1 MKAFEKTLKNYPRLS
16 DKVIG
21 RIAALMIS
29 LRKTATE
36 LERLEELNRTAV
48 NCYSQALRSTEQ
60 NAIEVDAAQAA
71 HFRTQLQ
78 ALRDQ
83 LRADS
88 GTRELESV
96 QTSFDTELKAYG
108 DKTRQQV
115 QKLRREVQAAAAA
128 VESFAGSINESEVNL
143 ESGLK
148 RELNSLNQTAASD
161 DVQVLRGAIRT
172 ATAKIAE
179 SVEQMRSSN
188 HLAIAQL
195 KDEIRLLHQEVKA
208 SRRSQTPDPAAESR
222 PQITGRM
229 EEFIKK
235 KTPFSVLLVVVRN
248 LEGLQ
253 NCYSADVI
261 DSALRGLQSRFENIL
276 PSSAIVGRWA
286 KDQFAAILSTAP
298 GNAIDM
304 SSEVVRKLSEPFL
317 EKEKG
322 GTHSIVFNPRAG
334 VIEFSPGSDLAK
346 FQVRLKQLADAL
358 AG

>member
-1 MKAFEKTLKNYPRLS
+1 
-16 DKVIG
+16 
-21 RIAALMIS
+21 MIS

-36 LERLEELNRTAV
+36 LERLEEMHRTAV

-60 NAIEVDAAQAA
+60 NAIELDTSQAE

-83 LRADS
+83 LRADAGS
-88 GTRELESV
+88 REMETV
-96 QTSFDTELKAYG
+96 QTSFETELKDYR
-108 DKTRQQV
+108 DKAGAQI

-148 RELNSLNQTAASD
+148 RELNSLSQSATSND
-161 DVQVLRGAIRT
+161 IQVIRTAIRT

-179 SVEQMRSSN
+179 SVDQMRASN

-208 SRRSQTPDPAAESR
+208 ARRSQTPDPAAESR
-222 PQITGRM
+222 QRITGRM

-235 KTPFSVLLVVVRN
+235 NTPFSVLLVVVRN
-248 LEGLQ
+248 LDGLQ

-261 DSALRGLQSRFENIL
+261 ASALRGFQGRFENIL

-298 GNAIDM
+298 GNAIEM
-304 SSEVVRKLSEPFL
+304 SSEVVRKLSEPFV
-317 EKEKG
+317 EQSKG
-322 GTHSIVFNPRAG
+322 GSHSIVFNPRAG
-334 VIEFSPGSDLAK
+334 VIEYSPGSDLVK